1 MTFPTAVLNELESGN
16 VLLVG
21 LIRFDFGSGTYGF
34 AKSSTPFEWNG
45 LTYMPGSVIQVS
57 DFLSGTGTTAQQF
70 TIELAA
76 SPDIGLTPDVLQQ
89 IELEDYRDRPVTIYD
104 AYLASDTGSLIHV
117 EALRRGYIDQL
128 RHEEGDEGYKLVAE
142 CETRA
147 LDYSRSNFRKRN
159 SADQERR
166 NSGDKFY
173 LNAAMTGRQEYWW
186 GREKGNWK

>member
-1 MTFPTAVLNELESGN
+1 MTLPSSVIN
-16 VLLVG
+16 LLDDGHITIVG

-34 AKSSTPFEWNG
+34 AKSATGLSWSG
-45 LTYMPGSVIQVS
+45 LTYQPGGMIQVS
-57 DFLSGTGTTAQQF
+57 DFMAGTGTSAQQF

-76 SPDIGLTPDVLQQ
+76 SPDDGLTPDVLQE
-89 IELEDYRDRPVTIYD
+89 IETEDYRDRPVTIYD
-104 AYLASDTGSLIHV
+104 AYLHPDTSALLHV

-147 LDYSRSNFRKRN
+147 LDYSRSNYRKRN
-159 SADQERR
+159 AADQERR